1 MLQSS
6 LPFFTPFRPLAA
18 PVADLIRSLV
28 EVLAAPRFASVLYSI
43 SLSTALLPPPPPPP
57 LLPPGSAA
65 AAGTSSPAGQPPTAA
80 ELPPDLD
87 SIDCALAQHPL
98 AVAVAACLA
107 AAGEAVPL
115 PAPPA
120 DTPHFRPAVQ
130 LAVGLLVFAADAV
143 LRKVGRHAEQ
153 DAMPPTASATAT
165 ADAAA
170 ATVTSGCCGG
180 RATATAAGEDGKLRS
195 GEVASNGGGGGGTG
209 AVASAAAVREV
220 RRLLASEGSGLR
232 AELEADLAF
241 LRMQKRELQRMA
253 EGCKC
258 RGTCDG

>member
-1 MLQSS
+1 
-6 LPFFTPFRPLAA
+6 
-18 PVADLIRSLV
+18 
-28 EVLAAPRFASVLYSI
+28 
-43 SLSTALLPPPPPPP
+43 
-57 LLPPGSAA
+57 
-65 AAGTSSPAGQPPTAA
+65 
-80 ELPPDLD
+80 
-87 SIDCALAQHPL
+87 L

-143 LRKVGRHAEQ
+143 LRKVDRHAEQ

-232 AELEADLAF
+232 AELEATRQRGYSTDNEEFMPGMTALAVPVWDAQGK
-241 LRMQKRELQRMA
+241 LLA
-253 EGCKC
+253 
-258 RGTCDG
+258 TLS